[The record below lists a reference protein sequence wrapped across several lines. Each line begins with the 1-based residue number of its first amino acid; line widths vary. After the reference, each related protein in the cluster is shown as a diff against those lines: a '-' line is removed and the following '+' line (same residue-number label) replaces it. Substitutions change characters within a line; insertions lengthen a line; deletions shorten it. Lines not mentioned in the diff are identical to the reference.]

1 MSVVFKKKVKEGYLY
16 KQSRHLKQWRRRWFV
31 LDDNKLYSFKSKD
44 EMKSATETIDLKVFS
59 SVKSSED
66 FTGKANSF
74 DVYSPDFVFSMAAET
89 ESAKEDWIRAIGK
102 AIVMSHNKP
111 VKEYDE
117 DEDDDDDSD
126 EEDDE

>member
-16 KQSRHLKQWRRRWFV
+16 KQSRHLKQWRKRWFV
-31 LDDNKLYSFKSKD
+31 LDDHKLYSFKNQD

-66 FTGKANSF
+66 FTGKQNSF
-74 DVYSPDFVFSMAAET
+74 DVYSPDFVFSMAADT

-102 AIVMSHNKP
+102 AIVMSHTKP
-111 VKEYDE
+111 KAYDE
-117 DEDDDDDSD
+117 DEEDDDDSD